1 MKGCMAMERKT
12 EKLIVLG
19 IDGMDPKFT
28 KYLLDKGEMP
38 TIKKLIERGACRED
52 LALLGGMPT
61 ITPPMWTTL
70 STGAYA
76 STHGITGFWN
86 VDPEDHSRLIYALD
100 STVSKAEQV
109 WNGIVESGLRTLV
122 WHWPGSSWPPTTD
135 NPNLAVVDGV
145 QPGFIG
151 FGTGMR
157 DDEVLVTASIKVTE
171 AQFFPKAGTA
181 NTGAGCILGDLEI
194 KEESAGAQASADAC
208 QNAGA
213 SVENIMLTLEDGEF
227 SIENMPFNTSQAPLK
242 EATGWVNA
250 PKDAKEFVVVLC
262 NGLLCRPCLLLKN
275 DAGDY
280 DTIAMYKSKKEEQPL
295 VSVKYHEFSP
305 FFLDEVILEDGSRA
319 TCMRSM
325 SYVYHDDD
333 YSTINLWL
341 NRAND
346 ITDDAAW
353 HPKSL
358 HQEVLDNVGYW
369 SFSSSLG
376 GKNTYFTEHLM
387 LPTWEI
393 YNNWQ
398 AACLKY
404 FIDNDKFDVIFTHL
418 HNVDGIGHNIW
429 PHGAENIYTEPEDVL
444 KNREFMIETYRQTDR
459 YLAQFLQ
466 YLDDGWTIIVT
477 SDHGLICDTN
487 EEGPALMGDA
497 DGVNAKIMSDLG
509 YTVLKRDEQGNL
521 LKEIDWSQ
529 TKAVATGTNHIFLNI
544 KGRDPHGIVDA
555 AEQYQLE
562 EEIIDALYSYR
573 DPKTGRRIITLAVRN
588 YDALVMGCG
597 QEGFGD
603 IVYFLADGFH
613 RVHGD
618 SMSTKMDHGG
628 HHTSVAPI
636 FVAAGPGIKQGFL
649 TKRVIRQVDIAPT
662 IAVLLGVRMPAQ
674 CEGAP
679 IYQILAD

>member
-1 MKGCMAMERKT
+1 MERKT

-38 TIKKLIERGACRED
+38 TIKRLIERGACRED

-262 NGLLCRPCLLLKN
+262 NGLLRRPCLLLKN

-333 YSTINLWL
+333 YSIINLWL

-444 KNREFMIETYRQTDR
+444 KNREFMLETYRQTDR

-509 YTVLKRDEQGNL
+509 YTVLKRDGEGNL

-544 KGRDPHGIVDA
+544 KGRDPHGIVDPA
-555 AEQYQLE
+555 DKYELE
-562 EEIIDALYSYR
+562 EQIMTDLYSVK
-573 DPKTGRRIITLAVRN
+573 DEKTGHRVIALALRN
-588 YDALVMGCG
+588 KDAVLLGYGGPEC
-597 QEGFGD
+597 GD
-603 IVYFLADGFH
+603 ICYWIAEGYNIDHADGLSTTY
-613 RVHGD
+613 GD
-618 SMSTKMDHGG
+618 CE
-628 HHTSVAPI
+628 TSLSPI
-636 FVAAGPGIKQGFL
+636 FVAAGKGIKQGYY
-649 TKRVIRQVDIAPT
+649 TERWVRQIDVTPT
-662 IAVLLGVRMPAQ
+662 IAALMNVRMPAQ

-679 IYQILAD
+679 VYQIFDQEF